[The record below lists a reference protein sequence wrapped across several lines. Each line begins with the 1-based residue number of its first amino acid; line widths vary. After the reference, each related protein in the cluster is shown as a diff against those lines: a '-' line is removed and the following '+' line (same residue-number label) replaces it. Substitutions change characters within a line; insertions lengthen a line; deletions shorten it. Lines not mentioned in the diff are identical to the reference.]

1 MITTMT
7 MMTMMTI
14 MTMVTMMIVTL
25 TMLKVSTEP
34 LEPWDG
40 YVWRSSGDRRGW
52 YFQSYMI
59 FLFILHDQL
68 GGDGNVKLLM
78 KYIVIKLTATNVAL
92 RANLVWDHWSNNGMV
107 STALMM
113 LMTKITKMTKNTKMT
128 KMFQDEQRML
138 LIFASCYLVAMTSV
152 CTNPIMWNFTITIVI
167 ILVAVVVI
175 VIIIFVDCITIVPLT
190 P

>member
-1 MITTMT
+1 
-7 MMTMMTI
+7 
-14 MTMVTMMIVTL
+14 
-25 TMLKVSTEP
+25 
-34 LEPWDG
+34 
-40 YVWRSSGDRRGW
+40 
-52 YFQSYMI
+52 MI

-152 CTNPIMWNFTITIVI
+152 CTNPIM
-167 ILVAVVVI
+167 
-175 VIIIFVDCITIVPLT
+175 
-190 P
+190 